1 MLPTLADQIGE
12 LRGKVAEMK
21 ADLLAIR
28 DFPPMLT
35 PRVEALEQ
43 KDQNT
48 RKTVEE
54 LRQKV
59 ETQAALMEPLQKPDL
74 I

>member
-1 MLPTLADQIGE
+1 MLPTLVDQIGE

-35 PRVEALEQ
+35 QRVEALEQ

-59 ETQAALMEPLQKPDL
+59 ETQAVLIEPLQKPVL